1 MQEKYFTTGEFAK
14 MCNVEKHVLFH
25 YDDIGLFKPE
35 IIKKNGYR
43 YYSYYQYFTFSVIL
57 NLKKLGMSLNDIKIY
72 LEQRNPSMF
81 LDLLE
86 EKSQQVTEKIKYFQD
101 IQEMIQ
107 SMKAMTK
114 EGINSHNN
122 IYLESLPPEII
133 LRSDNIENLPN
144 KTFAN
149 FMQEYIKFCQSL
161 GITVQES
168 VGSIIS
174 VNNLRKNNFTNL
186 SYLYIKTKSSLPG
199 KTVIRKPGIYLCGY
213 FEGEYDDLYHAYERM
228 LNYADE
234 NEIILGNYSFE
245 EYLISDIAQKDQ
257 KHYIT
262 KLMIETLENENDLT

>member
-1 MQEKYFTTGEFAK
+1 
-14 MCNVEKHVLFH
+14 
-25 YDDIGLFKPE
+25 
-35 IIKKNGYR
+35 
-43 YYSYYQYFTFSVIL
+43 
-57 NLKKLGMSLNDIKIY
+57 MSLNDIKIY

-122 IYLESLPPEII
+122 IYPESLPPEII
-133 LRSDNIENLPN
+133 LRSDNMENLPN

-174 VNNLRKNNFTNL
+174 VDNLRKNNFTNL
-186 SYLYIKTKSSLPG
+186 SYLYIKTKSFLPE

-213 FEGEYDDLYHAYERM
+213 FEGEYDDLYHAYEKM

-234 NEIILGNYSFE
+234 NKIVLGNYSFE

-262 KLMIETLENENDLT
+262 KLMIETL